1 MAIQGPEAAKQLFWR
16 AQPPRGGEGKSCSLH
31 RSWGPDAPLACYP
44 TRPSGM
50 KRNPADPRG
59 QSAPPGPPQPPT
71 SPGSA
76 LCSRCPHAAL
86 PPLAP
91 RPPAAGLFW
100 VLGGYFPSG
109 PTSLP
114 VNESEVGAGP
124 PLCPPPPASSCHLE
138 ERPRPIRCRRLLA
151 RGSRSPCTCQ
161 VVP

>member
-1 MAIQGPEAAKQLFWR
+1 MAMQGPEAVKQLFWP
-16 AQPPRGGEGKSCSLH
+16 AQPPRGGEGRSGSLH

-44 TRPSGM
+44 TQLSGM
-50 KRNPADPRG
+50 KRNLADAGG

-76 LCSRCPHAAL
+76 RCPRCLHAAL
-86 PPLAP
+86 PPLAA
-91 RPPAAGLFW
+91 RPPAVGLFW

-124 PLCPPPPASSCHLE
+124 PLRPPPPASSCHLGE
-138 ERPRPIRCRRLLA
+138 HPRPIPCRRLLA
-151 RGSRSPCTCQ
+151 RGSRSRRTCR
-161 VVP
+161 VVV